1 MPIPDYESIMLPLL
15 KLSADGKERTNREGI
30 EHLAHFFSLTD
41 IEKKELLPSGKQPRF
56 ENKFGWAK
64 FYLVKAGLLEAPKRA
79 IFQITKRGNEV
90 LAEKPVKLDRE
101 YLSKFP
107 EFQEFIKRPQNKPQE
122 NSKARET
129 QEDLQSKTP
138 NELMGEAYIQIRAAL
153 ADELLEKVKSCSPS
167 FFEWLVVELLVK
179 MGYGGSIQEAGKVIG
194 KVGDGGIDGVIKEDK
209 LGLDLIYIQA
219 KRWENNVGRPQVQ
232 AFAGA
237 LQGVGAKKGI
247 LVTTSDF
254 TEETK
259 QYVKSNTTSKIVLI
273 NGKTLSDLMI
283 DYDIGVSKVSAYE
296 IKRLDSD
303 YFSDE

>member
-15 KLSADGKERTNREGI
+15 KLSTDGKEHANREGI
-30 EHLAHFFSLTD
+30 EHLARFFSLTD
-41 IEKKELLPSGKQPRF
+41 DEKKELLPSGKQPRF
-56 ENKFGWAK
+56 ENKFFWAK
-64 FYLVKAGLLEAPKRA
+64 FYLKKALALGPQGRSKVFIITERGRELLRNFPERIDNK
-79 IFQITKRGNEV
+79 ILLQ
-90 LAEKPVKLDRE
+90 
-101 YLSKFP
+101 FP
-107 EFQEFIKRPQNKPQE
+107 EFRSFVKKGGDSEAIHASEPV
-122 NSKARET
+122 SLT
-129 QEDLQSKTP
+129 GTP
-138 NELMGEAYIQIRAAL
+138 LELMQSSFEQIRNAL
-153 ADELLEKVKSCSPS
+153 ADELLDKIKSCSPS

-254 TEETK
+254 TEEAK
-259 QYVKSNTTSKIVLI
+259 QYVVSNSTSKIVLVD
-273 NGKTLSDLMI
+273 GKNLADLMI
-283 DYDIGVSKVSAYE
+283 DYDIGVSKVSSYE

>member
-15 KLSADGKERTNREGI
+15 KLSADGKEHTNREGI
-30 EHLAHFFSLTD
+30 EHLARIFSLTD
-41 IEKKELLPSGKQPRF
+41 DEKKELLPSGKQPRF
-56 ENKFGWAK
+56 ENKYFWAK
-64 FYLVKAGLLEAPKRA
+64 FYLKKALALGPQGRSKVFTITERGRELLKNSPERIDNKILLQFSEFASFLKKGETDTVHSSEPTGLA
-79 IFQITKRGNEV
+79 
-90 LAEKPVKLDRE
+90 D
-101 YLSKFP
+101 
-107 EFQEFIKRPQNKPQE
+107 
-122 NSKARET
+122 
-129 QEDLQSKTP
+129 TP
-138 NELMGEAYIQIRAAL
+138 LELMQSSYVQIRNAL

-219 KRWENNVGRPQVQ
+219 KRWENNVGRPLVQ

-254 TEETK
+254 TEEAR
-259 QYVKSNTTSKIVLI
+259 QYVISNTTSKIVLI
-273 NGKTLSDLMI
+273 DGKILADLMI

>member
-15 KLSADGKERTNREGI
+15 QMAEKANEVSTKIAYEEM
-30 EHLAHFFSLTD
+30 AQHFMLTEQ
-41 IEKKELLPSGKQPRF
+41 EKKVLQPSGRMLLF
-56 ENKFGWAK
+56 NNRLLWAK
-64 FYLVKAGLLEAPKRA
+64 HYLAKAGLLEAPKRA
-79 IFQITKRGNEV
+79 VFRITKRGREV

-122 NSKARET
+122 NSETRET
-129 QEDLQSKTP
+129 QKELQSKTP
-138 NELMGEAYIQIRAAL
+138 NELMGEAYSQIREAL
-153 ADELLEKVKSCSPS
+153 ADELLDKVKSCSPS

-273 NGKTLSDLMI
+273 DGKTLADLMI
-283 DYDIGVSKVSAYE
+283 DYDIGVSKVSSYE

>member
-15 KLSADGKERTNREGI
+15 QMAEKANEVSTKNSYEEMAKHFKLTEQEKTSLQSSGHMPLFNNRV
-30 EHLAHFFSLTD
+30 A
-41 IEKKELLPSGKQPRF
+41 
-56 ENKFGWAK
+56 WAK
-64 FYLVKAGLLEAPKRA
+64 FYLTKAGLLEAPKRA
-79 IFQITKRGNEV
+79 VFRITKRGHEI
-90 LAEKPVKLDRE
+90 LAEKPGKLDCK
-101 YLSKFP
+101 YLSRFP
-107 EFQEFIKRPQNKPQE
+107 EFQEFRKSPNKTQE
-122 NSKARET
+122 NSKTRET
-129 QEDLQSKTP
+129 QEELQSKTP

-273 NGKTLSDLMI
+273 DGKTLADLMI
-283 DYDIGVSKVSAYE
+283 DYDIGVSKVSSYE